1 MTKSV
6 DMKQFSC
13 LYFQIDF
20 VMLNSRCRCFKYI
33 YFFIYSQAF
42 FVQAF
47 FVLAFLGKPKFSLA
61 LLAGGSIQP
70 ILTFDISQIRM
81 LKHF

>member
-20 VMLNSRCRCFKYI
+20 VMLNFQCFKYI
-33 YFFIYSQAF
+33 YFFIYL
-42 FVQAF
+42 QAF

>member
-20 VMLNSRCRCFKYI
+20 VMLNFRCFKYI
-33 YFFIYSQAF
+33 YFFIYS
-42 FVQAF
+42 QAF

>member
-20 VMLNSRCRCFKYI
+20 VMLNRRFFKYI
-33 YFFIYSQAF
+33 YFFIYS
-42 FVQAF
+42 QAF

-61 LLAGGSIQP
+61 LLAGPSNQ
-70 ILTFDISQIRM
+70 F
-81 LKHF
+81 

>member
-42 FVQAF
+42 FV
-47 FVLAFLGKPKFSLA
+47 LAFLGKPKFSLA
-61 LLAGGSIQP
+61 LLAGPSNQ
-70 ILTFDISQIRM
+70 L
-81 LKHF
+81 